1 MEEEKK
7 DLEEQKAAEEKPGQ
21 RKTFIDGLKDWADSV
36 PTRSSTI
43 MGLVGAY
50 LIYTGYSLIAGFVRG
65 DEDSGLIFVLFAVIF
80 ILIAIFF
87 LYVCF
92 HAYSRRN
99 KENQQAQEEIQQLKA
114 EIPETAGEVQAEEE
128 AAGMEEPVQKKSSGM
143 TLAERASLANT
154 TEDKEE

>member
-1 MEEEKK
+1 MEEEKNN
-7 DLEEQKAAEEKPGQ
+7 LEEQKAGEGKPGK
-21 RKTFIDGLKDWADSV
+21 KTFIQGLKDWADSV

-65 DEDSGLIFVLFAVIF
+65 DESSGWIFVLFAVIF

-92 HAYSRRN
+92 HAYSRRT
-99 KENQQAQEEIQQLKA
+99 KEQQQAQEERQNLKA
-114 EIPETAGEVQAEEE
+114 EIPEAAAEVKEETAG
-128 AAGMEEPVQKKSSGM
+128 GM
-143 TLAERASLANT
+143 TLAERAALANS